1 LILWYIFQNFVLFL
15 FICSQIIMVMV
26 PSPDMETDKYNVK
39 AVMRCLKILDQAAS
53 TDHPLSINEVCGAQ
67 KLNINM
73 AFRMLSTLAA
83 SGFMV
88 KDEVTGLYAVSLKA
102 LQLSRNALLSLDI
115 RKLTMP
121 YLELLWN
128 QYPKANLNMAVYHG
142 GEILVIDR
150 IDSQDIPRTYFT
162 PGKTVPFHCT
172 GLGKILTCE
181 FSEDELEA
189 LIAQKGLKGFTGKTI
204 AGAAELKQ
212 ELTRVRADQLAR
224 DREEYIPR
232 DNCNAVPI
240 RGREGKIIAA
250 ISMSAF
256 ESYMSVEDLEAAVPA
271 LRNTAQRVSYLA
283 GFHEGML

>member
-1 LILWYIFQNFVLFL
+1 
-15 FICSQIIMVMV
+15 MR
-26 PSPDMETDKYNVK
+26 DDKYNIK
-39 AVMRCLKILDQAAS
+39 AVMRCLKILDLAAS
-53 TDHPLSINEVCGAQ
+53 ADHPLGINEVCEA
-67 KLNINM
+67 LDININM
-73 AFRMLSTLAA
+73 AFRMLSSLVA

-88 KDEVTGLYAVSLKA
+88 KDERTGLYAVSLKA

-128 QYPKANLNMAVYHG
+128 QYPKANLNMAVYHE

-181 FSEDELEA
+181 LPEAGLDA
-189 LIAQKGLKGFTGKTI
+189 LIAQKGLKSFTAKTI
-204 AGAAELKQ
+204 TSPAALKKELAA
-212 ELTRVRADQLAR
+212 VRADQLAR
-224 DREEYIPR
+224 DREEYILH

-240 RGREGKIIAA
+240 RSSEGQIIAA
-250 ISMSAF
+250 ISLTAF
-256 ESYMSVEDLEAAVPA
+256 ETYMSVEEIEAAIPA
-271 LRNTAQRVSYLA
+271 LRNTAQRISYLA
-283 GFHEGML
+283 GFHDGMM